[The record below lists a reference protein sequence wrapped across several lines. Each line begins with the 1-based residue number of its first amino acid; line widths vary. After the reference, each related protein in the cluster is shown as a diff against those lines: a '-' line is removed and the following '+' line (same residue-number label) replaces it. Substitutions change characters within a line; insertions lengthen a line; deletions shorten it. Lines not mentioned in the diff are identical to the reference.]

1 MKAFAKGWSKAA
13 EETHATPSS
22 IEVTEKE
29 SRPSSI
35 EVTENEESNDDR
47 QSLNIMHNVS
57 DEVFR
62 EALEEQRRQQEK
74 QREERR
80 LQREEQRR
88 QREEQRRPLTS
99 SERIFV
105 CAGCCPSILSV
116 LAHTKRTY
124 RSQ

>member
-1 MKAFAKGWSKAA
+1 MKAFARGWSKAA
-13 EETHATPSS
+13 GETHATPSS
-22 IEVTEKE
+22 IEVTEKK
-29 SRPSSI
+29 
-35 EVTENEESNDDR
+35 SNDDR

-105 CAGCCPSILSV
+105 CAGCCPSILRV

>member
-62 EALEEQRRQQEK
+62 EALEEQRRQ
-74 QREERR
+74 
-80 LQREEQRR
+80 
-88 QREEQRRPLTS
+88 REEQRRPLTS

-105 CAGCCPSILSV
+105 CAGCCPSILRV

>member
-22 IEVTEKE
+22 IEFTEKE

-62 EALEEQRRQQEK
+62 EALEEQRR
-74 QREERR
+74 
-80 LQREEQRR
+80 
-88 QREEQRRPLTS
+88 PLTS

-105 CAGCCPSILSV
+105 CAGCCPSILRV

-124 RSQ
+124 KNT